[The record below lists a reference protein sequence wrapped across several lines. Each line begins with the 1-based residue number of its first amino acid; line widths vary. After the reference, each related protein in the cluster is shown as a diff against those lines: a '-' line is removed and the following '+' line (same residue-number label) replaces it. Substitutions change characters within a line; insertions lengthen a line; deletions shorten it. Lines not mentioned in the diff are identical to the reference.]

1 MDYRNLIE
9 RQRTFFQQGGT
20 SDIKLRKR
28 YLGRMKTMIKQEEQ
42 KILDALA
49 SDLHKSNFESYMSEV
64 GLVLDEIGYMLRHMG
79 RWAKPKRVRTP
90 LTQFPGKSF
99 IMAEPYGVVLIM
111 APWNYPFLLCMAP
124 LIGAL
129 CAGNTVVLKPS
140 AYAPHTSKVI
150 AELLG
155 KIFDPAYVA
164 VVQGGRKENE
174 ALLEHRFDYLF
185 FTGSVEVG
193 KIVMNRAAKFLTPV
207 SLELGGKSPAIVDST
222 ADIPLAAKRIVFG
235 KMMNAGQTCIA
246 PDYVLADKH
255 IKDKLI
261 YHMKQILDDFF
272 PGKNYEN
279 LPHIINEK
287 HFHRLMGLIKDEKVI
302 IGGKGD
308 ETTMAIE
315 PTIVEPIGFDS
326 PIMQEEIFGPILPIL
341 TFNSIDEAMQ
351 SIISRPNPLA
361 LYLFTN
367 NKATEDAFM
376 RNVSFGGGCINDT
389 IVHIA
394 TPHMGFGGV
403 GESGMGSYHGK
414 FSFETFTHFKGIVKR
429 SKYLDFP
436 FRYHPHTD
444 KKFRLV
450 RKLLR

>member
-9 RQRTFFQQGGT
+9 NQRTFFQQGGT

-28 YLGRMKTMIKQEEQ
+28 YLSRVKIIIKQEEQ

-49 SDLHKSNFESYMSEV
+49 SDLHKNNFEAYMSEV
-64 GLVLDEIGYMLRHMG
+64 GLVLDEIGYILRHME

-90 LTQFPGKSF
+90 LTQFPAKSF
-99 IMAEPYGVVLIM
+99 IMAEPYGVVLVM

-150 AELLG
+150 AQLLG
-155 KIFDPAYVA
+155 KIFDPEYVA
-164 VVQGGRKENE
+164 VVQGGREENE

-193 KIVMNRAAKFLTPV
+193 KIVMNRAARFLTPV

-222 ADIPLAAKRIVFG
+222 ADIPLAAKRIIFG

-261 YHMKQILDDFF
+261 YHMKQYLDEFF
-272 PGKNYEN
+272 PGKDYEN
-279 LPHIINEK
+279 LPRIINEK
-287 HFHRLMGLIKDEKVI
+287 HFHRIMGLIKDEKVI
-302 IGGKGD
+302 IGGKGN
-308 ETTMAIE
+308 ETTLAIE
-315 PTIVEPIGFDS
+315 PTIVEPVGFDS

-341 TFNSIDEAMQ
+341 TYHSIDEAML
-351 SIISRPNPLA
+351 SIVSRPNPLA

-367 NKATEDAFM
+367 DKATEDAFM

-436 FRYHPHTD
+436 FRYHPHTE